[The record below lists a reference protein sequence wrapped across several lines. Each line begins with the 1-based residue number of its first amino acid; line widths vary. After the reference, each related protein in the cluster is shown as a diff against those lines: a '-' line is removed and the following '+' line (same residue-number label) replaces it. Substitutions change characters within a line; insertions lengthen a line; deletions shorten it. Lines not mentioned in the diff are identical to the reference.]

1 MRAGLYSRV
10 STDEQARKGYGLAA
24 QLHELRALA
33 TQHGYTVAEHHV
45 FKDDGY
51 SGATLDRPAL
61 ERLREAARGKALDV
75 LLVHDPD
82 RLSRKL
88 AHQLLLL
95 DEIERCGV
103 RVEFL
108 TMPREDSPEGRLF
121 LNMRAS
127 IAEWEREKIK
137 QRTARGKR
145 QKARQGKVPSAPA
158 PLGYIRDA
166 TSACGLAIDPEGA
179 RWAKLIFRWAIEGA
193 SIRAIRRRLA
203 AQGCPTPRGGPWS
216 YSTVRRLL
224 SCEHYIG
231 KAWYDRKARGSTTCR
246 DRTEWIAVPVPAII
260 DEAMY
265 RKAQESLRRHKMHK
279 RGRPARFVYLAGGGF
294 LTCGACARKLRS
306 DVEHGDR
313 LVYRC
318 AGRPDTAE
326 RDGRPPCGF
335 RILARTVD
343 DALWGY
349 VEGLVHDPR
358 LADSKAKQTRLGLDA
373 PWVNAQTDLGELE
386 LACRRVAV
394 KRRRLRELYVDG
406 RIDRAAFEA
415 DDGPF
420 AAEEDRLQTERSRV
434 AALVASDQ
442 AEADQQAAVVAFC
455 RRAAG
460 TLDGLDARGRQAF
473 VRQIM
478 TGVVVR
484 PDGLDVHGAVD
495 LGPLPID
502 PPGGKMSIASPR
514 RQTRRACSHPAQRG
528 PAWPRRRGAGIR
540 KRPPAER
547 ARVLR
552 GWRPPRPGSG
562 RRAPRS
568 PRPPPRPERRG
579 AAGSR
584 AGRPPG
590 KPRRESGTPPRG
602 GGGWR
607 ARLPA
612 ARVG

>member
-1 MRAGLYSRV
+1 MRAGLYARV
-10 STDEQARKGYGLAA
+10 STDDQAKKYGLSS

-33 TQHGYTVAEHHV
+33 TRHGYTVAEHHV

-61 ERLREAARGKALDV
+61 DDLREAARAKALDV
-75 LLVHDPD
+75 LLVHDLD
-82 RLSRKL
+82 RLSRRL

-127 IAEWEREKIK
+127 VAEWEREKIA

-158 PLGYIRDA
+158 PLGYTRDA
-166 TSACGLAIDPEGA
+166 TAPSGLAIDEAGA
-179 RWAKLIFRWAIEGA
+179 AWVRRVFAWAIEGT
-193 SIRAIRRRLA
+193 SVRAIRRRLA

-224 SCEHYIG
+224 RCEHYIG
-231 KAWYDRKARGSTTCR
+231 KAWYDRTARGSTTRR
-246 DRTEWIAVPVPAII
+246 DRSEWIAVPVPAII
-260 DEAMY
+260 DEATFDQ
-265 RKAQESLRRHKMHK
+265 AQESLRRHKTQ
-279 RGRPARFVYLAGGGF
+279 RTGRPARFVYLAGGG
-294 LTCGACARKLRS
+294 LATCGACGRKLRA

-335 RILARTVD
+335 RILARKVD
-343 DALWGY
+343 AALWGY
-349 VEGLVHDPR
+349 VERLVLDPR
-358 LADSKAKQTRLGLDA
+358 LADSKATRGLDA
-373 PWVNAQTDLGELE
+373 HWVTLQADLAELDG
-386 LACRRVAV
+386 ACRRVAA
-394 KRRRLRELYVDG
+394 KRARLRELYVNE
-406 RIDRAAFEA
+406 RIDLAAFDA

-420 AAEEDRLQTERSRV
+420 AAEERRLQTDRARV
-434 AALVASDQ
+434 AALVASDR
-442 AEADQQAAVVAFC
+442 AEADQQAAVLAYC

-473 VRQIM
+473 VRKIM
-478 TGVVVR
+478 TDVVVR
-484 PDGLDVHGAVD
+484 PDRLDVHGAID

-502 PPGGKMSIASPR
+502 PPGGKVILAPPR
-514 RQTRRACSHPAQRG
+514 RQTRHTSSHQAQRG
-528 PAWPRRRGAGIR
+528 RARSRRPGAGIR

-552 GWRPPRPGSG
+552 GCRPPRPGSG
-562 RRAPRS
+562 RSAPRS
-568 PRPPPRPERRG
+568 HPPLPPPER
-579 AAGSR
+579 
-584 AGRPPG
+584 
-590 KPRRESGTPPRG
+590 
-602 GGGWR
+602 
-607 ARLPA
+607 
-612 ARVG
+612 